1 MLIYAALALQALP
14 DQACYTHRMSVA
26 ARKGS
31 LPPAEDHAAR
41 FERQRKADRASV
53 AEDYVELIADLLREE
68 GEARAVDLAR
78 RIGVSQA
85 TVAATVARLR
95 RDGLV
100 ETKPYRGLFLT
111 KAGSAVA
118 AATKARH
125 ELVVRFLLALG
136 LDRET
141 AEADAEG
148 LEHHASEKALA
159 AFAKFLA
166 DQHRRQR

>member
-1 MLIYAALALQALP
+1 MQTALIERTLPTAA
-14 DQACYTHRMSVA
+14 
-26 ARKGS
+26 
-31 LPPAEDHAAR
+31 DHAAR
-41 FERQRKADRASV
+41 FARQREADRTAT

-78 RIGVSQA
+78 RMGVSQA
-85 TVAATVARLR
+85 TVTATVGRLQ

-111 KAGSAVA
+111 EEGRRMASIA
-118 AATKARH
+118 KARH
-125 ELVVRFLLALG
+125 ELVVHFLLALG

-148 LEHHASEKALA
+148 LEHHVSGKALE
-159 AFAKFLA
+159 AFARFLA
-166 DQHRRQR
+166 GRQAASS